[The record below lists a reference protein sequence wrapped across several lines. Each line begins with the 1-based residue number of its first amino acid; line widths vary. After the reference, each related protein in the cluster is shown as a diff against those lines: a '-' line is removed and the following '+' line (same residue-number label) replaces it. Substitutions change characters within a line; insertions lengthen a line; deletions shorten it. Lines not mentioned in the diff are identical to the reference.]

1 MDGSFCLWRNGSPFV
16 QLVPETMLTF
26 WPDTCALV
34 GALVIAA
41 QIVAIRTTIP
51 RRKDVLLLLEL
62 HRRASKPWPVDA
74 RMVAS
79 DAFMNGT
86 IAIRGQRIA
95 LHSSNVPGH

>member
-62 HRRASKPWPVDA
+62 HRRASKAWLVDA

-79 DAFMNGT
+79 DCFYE
-86 IAIRGQRIA
+86 RHHCDPGQRIA